1 MDFCDFFGDTVN
13 YFCLQN
19 TVGKFHR
26 WMAFHLNI
34 LDLDKIV
41 ESAEETA
48 MSAHVSFEQP

>member
-1 MDFCDFFGDTVN
+1 
-13 YFCLQN
+13 
-19 TVGKFHR
+19 
-26 WMAFHLNI
+26 MAFHLNI